1 MEIIPLGDL
10 SSLAKEIHVK
20 TREVSQQTSLDMQE
34 ILGIN
39 KALQSMQ
46 GEFVNNGSK
55 LTQIDKRIQR
65 DTKKLEEVKND
76 PGYTNEQ
83 TQLYKD
89 RLDDLNT
96 EKQASLEIFSQNC
109 KDL

>member
-1 MEIIPLGDL
+1 MGDL

-20 TREVSQQTSLDMQE
+20 TTEVSQQTSLDMQE

-39 KALQSMQ
+39 KALQSIQ

-76 PGYTNEQ
+76 PDYTDEQ
-83 TQLYKD
+83 NSCTK
-89 RLDDLNT
+89 T
-96 EKQASLEIFSQNC
+96 G
-109 KDL
+109 

>member
-1 MEIIPLGDL
+1 MGDL

-20 TREVSQQTSLDMQE
+20 TTEVSQQTSLDMQE

-39 KALQSMQ
+39 KALQSIQ

-55 LTQIDKRIQR
+55 LIQIDKRIQR

-76 PGYTNEQ
+76 PGYTDEQ
-83 TQLYKD
+83 NSCTK
-89 RLDDLNT
+89 T
-96 EKQASLEIFSQNC
+96 G
-109 KDL
+109 